1 MNCAIYNDMCAS
13 LHFVDENDSL
23 VQTKEEL
30 SMARG
35 NIRHFMT
42 ALGYDPEFEA
52 LPPIPI
58 REFSKSV
65 EQYRSSDLGEFIDI
79 GVEIRAID
87 GFTFF
92 GKREGYLEPRMEVAS
107 EMIEEAEGKGATSVR
122 FI

>member
-13 LHFVDENDSL
+13 LHFVDENNSL

-30 SMARG
+30 SMARE
-35 NIRHFMT
+35 NTRHFMS
-42 ALGYDPEFEA
+42 ALGYDPDFES

-65 EQYRSSDLGEFIDI
+65 EQYKLSDLREFIDMGI
-79 GVEIRAID
+79 EIRAID

-92 GKREGYLEPRMEVAS
+92 GQREEYLEPRMEIAS
-107 EMIEEAEGKGATSVR
+107 GMIEEAEGKGATLAR